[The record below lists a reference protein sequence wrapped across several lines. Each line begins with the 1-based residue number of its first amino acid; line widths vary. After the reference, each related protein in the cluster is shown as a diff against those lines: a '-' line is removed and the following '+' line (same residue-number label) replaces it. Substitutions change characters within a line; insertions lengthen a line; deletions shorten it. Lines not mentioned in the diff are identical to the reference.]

1 MPRCDAR
8 RMYDIVRA
16 STFVALA
23 MYRVMFKSTLT
34 HPELL
39 NCKSDTSWERWMEV
53 KKRQSWVV

>member
-1 MPRCDAR
+1 
-8 RMYDIVRA
+8 MYDIVRA